1 MVRCLFS
8 SFLIPPAFSHFSTY
22 LLPFTGRIN
31 SSNIDQMNAFAY
43 IFTAWIPIFTFPTYQ
58 QPYIVM
64 GNYVTAGFGFG
75 AVLTVLAIRWFY
87 LRDLERQRKNG
98 GVGGVRESLEGSDSA

>member
-1 MVRCLFS
+1 
-8 SFLIPPAFSHFSTY
+8 
-22 LLPFTGRIN
+22 
-31 SSNIDQMNAFAY
+31 MNAFAY
-43 IFTAWIPIFTFPTYQ
+43 IFTAWIPIFTFPANE

-87 LRDLERQRKNG
+87 LRDVERQRKIG
-98 GVGGVRESLEGSDSA
+98 GVGGERGSLERSDSG

>member
-1 MVRCLFS
+1 
-8 SFLIPPAFSHFSTY
+8 
-22 LLPFTGRIN
+22 
-31 SSNIDQMNAFAY
+31 
-43 IFTAWIPIFTFPTYQ
+43 
-58 QPYIVM
+58 M

-98 GVGGVRESLEGSDSA
+98 GVGGARGSLEGSDSA

>member
-1 MVRCLFS
+1 
-8 SFLIPPAFSHFSTY
+8 
-22 LLPFTGRIN
+22 
-31 SSNIDQMNAFAY
+31 MNAFAY
-43 IFTAWIPIFTFPTYQ
+43 IFTAWIPIFTFPANE

-87 LRDLERQRKNG
+87 LRDVERTRKIG
-98 GVGGVRESLEGSDSA
+98 GIGGDRGSLEGNDSA